1 MLKKKWTQ
9 ITLLLL
15 CSIVLI
21 AFRFGSWFG
30 QMNRVVEPYGDGFKA
45 YTAIQYHAT
54 HDSTFSHFEGMNYP
68 YGEHAIPAVSQPLV
82 SNSIHV
88 ISKYLVPIQPYTVAI
103 VNGLMLLSVL
113 LCSLFLFLI
122 LTKLNLPA
130 WYAICIALG
139 VTFLSPQIHRMI
151 AHYGLAHLEAIPILL
166 YLLLG
171 FHEKMQWKYSIW
183 IAVIALL
190 FPLIHFYYF
199 AIFAFTVSFY
209 FLFKFLY
216 QPSWKHLR
224 KCIPH
229 YAVQI
234 ILPLSFFVYWLILND
249 PVHDRTPEPWGFFA
263 YHTLWEGVVTSMDQ
277 PYFKWIDQGIIDIR
291 PMGYENT
298 AYIGLVAFFS
308 SLALIVAWLKRK
320 NKWQIFVFKN
330 EHGGFLK
337 TIFWT
342 SFVILIIAL
351 GLPFTISGLEFLLDY
366 TGPFRQFRSV
376 GRYAWLFYYVVN
388 IIAFTWLYEQLNA
401 SKYRNVGLVL
411 IIGLLFFEAYNSAYS
426 WNLDLDIVEELEP
439 GQSFLE
445 TTEIDFDQY
454 QAIQTVPYFNIGSDQ
469 FYWEPEGFII
479 QKALTLSIQT
489 GLPVTSAAITRS
501 SRSQTLEQ
509 MQFTTEPYRYPVL
522 LDTLPNQ
529 KPLLM
534 LLDQREYEKEQER
547 YEHLLDGAA
556 LIYSKGDRLR
566 LYDLPLASFEKRL
579 EDRILSVNNTI
590 AQDTSLIWE
599 GNFATQTDTL
609 GYYYNP
615 MDDQKATRYY
625 LGAGGYEG
633 LLENNNTFDI
643 PNLVNQKAAQD
654 HELSIWLYIADDR
667 RTHASFT
674 LSEYDPNNQLLRQT
688 SVQGFRAID
697 LFDNNGWALLEM
709 DFQPAAANSHFQL
722 TVSFPRLRNAVVY
735 LDELLIRPKHLDVY
749 GKKDDYVWMN
759 NRHYL
764 LRTIEK

>member
-1 MLKKKWTQ
+1 MLENKWSQ
-9 ITLLLL
+9 IVLLLL
-15 CSIVLI
+15 CSMVLI
-21 AFRFGSWFG
+21 ALRFGSWFG

-54 HDSTFSHFEGMNYP
+54 HDSTLSHFEGMNYP

-82 SNSIHV
+82 SNSINL
-88 ISKYLVPIQPYTVAI
+88 ISTYLVNIRPYTVAI
-103 VNGLMLLSVL
+103 INSLMLLSVL
-113 LCSLFLFLI
+113 LCSLFLFLM
-122 LTKLNLPA
+122 LRKLKLPA

-139 VTFLSPQIHRMI
+139 LTFLSPQIHRMT
-151 AHYGLAHLEAIPILL
+151 AHYGLSHLEAIPILL

-171 FHEKMQWKYSIW
+171 FHEKMQWKYSLG
-183 IAVIALL
+183 IALIALL

-216 QPSWKHLR
+216 KPSWQHLL

-234 ILPLSFFVYWLILND
+234 LLPLSFFVYWLILND

-277 PYFKWIDQGIIDIR
+277 PYFQWIDQEIIDIR

-298 AYIGLVAFFS
+298 SYIGIVTFFTL
-308 SLALIVAWLKRK
+308 LALIGAWLKRK
-320 NKWQIFVFKN
+320 NKLKIFEFKQ
-330 EHGGFLK
+330 EHGGFLT

-342 SFVILIIAL
+342 SFVILLIAL
-351 GLPFTISGLEFLLDY
+351 GLPFTISGLEFLLGY

-388 IIAFTWLYEQLNA
+388 IIAFTWLYEQLHTTQYG
-401 SKYRNVGLVL
+401 KVGLTLL
-411 IIGLLFFEAYNSAYS
+411 IALLFFEAYNSAYS
-426 WNLDLDIVEELEP
+426 WNLDLDVVVELEP
-439 GQSFLE
+439 GQSFPE
-445 TTEIDFDQY
+445 TTAIDYDEY
-454 QAIQTVPYFNIGSDQ
+454 QAILTVPYYNIGSDQ

-479 QKALTLSIQT
+479 QKSLTLSIQT

-509 MQFTTEPYRYPVL
+509 MQLATEPYRYPVL

-534 LLDQREYEKEQER
+534 LLDQREYEKEKER
-547 YEHLLDGAA
+547 YEHLLDGAD

-566 LYDLPLASFEKRL
+566 LYHLPLSSFEERL
-579 EDRILSVNNTI
+579 EEQILKVNKRI
-590 AQDTSLIWE
+590 AQDTTLIWE
-599 GNFATQTDTL
+599 DNSFATSSDTL
-609 GYYYNP
+609 GYYYDS
-615 MDDQKATRYY
+615 MDDQSAARSY
-625 LGAGGYEG
+625 LGSGAYEG
-633 LLENNNTFDI
+633 LLENSNTIDI
-643 PNLVNQKAAQD
+643 PTLDQQSAELPY
-654 HELSIWLYIADDR
+654 ELSIWLYIADDR
-667 RTHASFT
+667 RTHATFT
-674 LSEYDPNNQLLRQT
+674 LSEYDGNNQLLRQH

-697 LFDNNGWALLEM
+697 LFDNNGWGLLEM
-709 DFQPAAANSHFQL
+709 DFKPAANDSHFQV
-722 TVSFPRLRNAVVY
+722 TVSYPWLRKAPIY
-735 LDELLIRPKHLDVY
+735 LDELLIRPKSLEVY
-749 GKKDDYVWMN
+749 REKADYVWMN
-759 NRHYL
+759 NRHYP
-764 LRTIEK
+764 LRK

>member
-1 MLKKKWTQ
+1 MVL
-9 ITLLLL
+9 
-15 CSIVLI
+15 IVL
-21 AFRFGSWFG
+21 RFGSWFG

-54 HDSTFSHFEGMNYP
+54 HDSTFAHFEGMNYP

-82 SNSIHV
+82 SNSINL
-88 ISKYLVPIQPYTVAI
+88 ISTYLVDVRPYTVAI
-103 VNGLMLLSVL
+103 INSMMLLSVL
-113 LCSLFLFLI
+113 GCSLFLFLI
-122 LTKLNLPA
+122 LSKLELPA
-130 WYAICIALG
+130 WYAIFIALG
-139 VTFLSPQIHRMI
+139 ITFLSPQIHRMI
-151 AHYGLAHLEAIPILL
+151 SHYGLAHLEAIPILL

-171 FHEKMQWKYSIW
+171 FNEKMQWKYSIW

-216 QPSWKHLR
+216 QPSWTHLL

-277 PYFKWIDQGIIDIR
+277 PYFRWIDQHLIDIR
-291 PMGYENT
+291 PMGYENK
-298 AYIGLVAFFS
+298 AYIGLVSFFT
-308 SLALIVAWLKRK
+308 SLALILVWLKRK
-320 NKWQIFVFKN
+320 NKRQILKFKN
-330 EHGGFLK
+330 PHSGFL
-337 TIFWT
+337 TSIFWT

-388 IIAFTWLYEQLNA
+388 IIAFTWLYERLNT
-401 SKYRNVGLVL
+401 SKYRNVSLILV
-411 IIGLLFFEAYNSAYS
+411 IGILFFEAYNSAYS
-426 WNLDLDIVEELEP
+426 WNLDLDIVEELEA
-439 GQSFLE
+439 GQSFPE
-445 TTEIDFDQY
+445 TTDIDYDQY
-454 QAIQTVPYFNIGSDQ
+454 QAILTVPYYNIGSDQ

-479 QKALTLSIQT
+479 QKSLTLSIQT

-509 MQFTTEPYRYPVL
+509 MQLATEPYRYPTL

-534 LLDQREYEKEQER
+534 LLDQREYEKEKER
-547 YEHLLDGAA
+547 YEHLLDGAT

-566 LYDLPLASFEKRL
+566 LYDLPLNSFEKRL
-579 EDRILSVNNTI
+579 EKRILEVNTSV
-590 AQDTSLIWE
+590 AQDTTLNWE
-599 GNFATQTDTL
+599 DNFAINTDSL
-609 GYYYNP
+609 GYFYNS
-615 MDDQKATRYY
+615 MDDQKGTRHYF
-625 LGAGGYEG
+625 GEGGYEG
-633 LLENNNTFDI
+633 LLKNNNTFDI
-643 PNLVNQKAAQD
+643 PSLVNQKAEQD
-654 HELSIWLYIADDR
+654 YELSIWLYIADDR

-674 LSEYDPNNQLLRQT
+674 LSEYDQNNQLIRQN

-697 LFDNNGWALLEM
+697 LFDNNGWAMLEM
-709 DFQPAAANSHFQL
+709 DFKPAAADSHFQL
-722 TVSFPRLRNAVVY
+722 TVSFPRLSKASVS
-735 LDELLIRPKHLDVY
+735 LDELLVRPKKLDVY
-749 GKKDDYVWMN
+749 SKKNNYVWKN
-759 NRHYL
+759 NRHYPMVI
-764 LRTIEK
+764 TQ